1 MEYIEEEPNFYLI
14 QLKQKWTVVQFL
26 LVGEESLYSKI
37 WMKDAQTMIYQK
49 QLIKHWTWPEL
60 FVLHKKTYTGY
71 KLKPHL

>member
-37 WMKDAQTMIYQK
+37 WMKDVQTMIC
-49 QLIKHWTWPEL
+49 LPET
-60 FVLHKKTYTGY
+60 VNKTLNLARTICAS
-71 KLKPHL
+71 